1 MNYSI
6 YRIIIRKH
14 PKQFNLPYRQGLQR
28 DRGCVTRAQT
38 LYWHYGHIRERHL
51 FRNHMIHHVPCP
63 EPAQSIVDFFD
74 RDVIPFIH
82 HVDITIMKKTVHTG
96 SSSIFFLLGLKCSL
110 IGLIGKSFIHNRCN
124 EKIAE
129 KEIFST
135 KAVDF
140 LYCRN
145 NAHPLL
151 NLKAKF

>member
-1 MNYSI
+1 
-6 YRIIIRKH
+6 
-14 PKQFNLPYRQGLQR
+14 L
-28 DRGCVTRAQT
+28 
-38 LYWHYGHIRERHL
+38 LYLI
-51 FRNHMIHHVPCP
+51 FSP
-63 EPAQSIVDFFD
+63 EPAQAIISFFNC
-74 RDVIPFIH
+74 DVIPFIH
-82 HVDITIMKKTVHTG
+82 HVDITIMKKTAQTG

-129 KEIFST
+129 KEIFPT